1 MSVAEN
7 VSGVSESLGL
17 LPSTENHQEEIGG
30 HWRHSR
36 PYLSSMNA
44 SNYA

>member
-17 LPSTENHQEEIGG
+17 LPSTEDRKEAD
-30 HWRHSR
+30 RR
-36 PYLSSMNA
+36 TLATFKALSVIHERL
-44 SNYA
+44 